1 MKNVNLIDGKFNPTE
16 AKETLV
22 NMISSMIQFHIN
34 KNFISEY
41 RTGKSEIKSL
51 ERIAELKEAKVNFLT
66 LLLEAEKNNLVIEL
80 QSSVSISCAAKN
92 QTETV

>member
-1 MKNVNLIDGKFNPTE
+1 MKNVNLIDEKFNSTE

-51 ERIAELKEAKVNFLT
+51 ERIAELKEAKENFLT
-66 LLLEAEKNNLVIEL
+66 LLQEAEKNNLVIEL
-80 QSSVSISCAAKN
+80 QSSVSISCTAKN
-92 QTETV
+92 QTEIV